1 MPAPPC
7 MDAAVPD
14 DTAYDQL
21 QLLCLRESG
30 AATELLK
37 GTRALNLRT
46 PELSALAADMLEA
59 QRVFVC
65 ALGRWTEHTAGPA
78 ARRLAGTLGALRG
91 ARRGG
96 AARPRPALGRR
107 RHGPLGGRRRRGDA
121 AAAAGARAAALVRRS
136 TPSTSSSQTSPTTS
150 RAPCAGRRGG
160 HRSTRSAAPC
170 RSAPRPSTRASR
182 PRGPWRNSS
191 STPSVRRTVED
202 ICNIHL

>member
-21 QLLCLRESG
+21 QLLCLREAG

-46 PELSALAADMLEA
+46 PELSALVQDMLEA

-78 ARRLAGTLGALRG
+78 ARRLAGKLAGVSEALD
-91 ARRGG
+91 AAAVGG
-96 AARPRPALGRR
+96 VAELT
-107 RHGPLGGRRRRGDA
+107 HGGRRACGP
-121 AAAAGARAAALVRRS
+121 GQPLLW
-136 TPSTSSSQTSPTTS
+136 
-150 RAPCAGRRGG
+150 
-160 HRSTRSAAPC
+160 
-170 RSAPRPSTRASR
+170 RASFSGR
-182 PRGPWRNSS
+182 
-191 STPSVRRTVED
+191 EA
-202 ICNIHL
+202 

>member
-7 MDAAVPD
+7 MDSAVPD

-37 GTRALNLRT
+37 GTKALNLRT
-46 PELSALAADMLEA
+46 PELSALVQDMLEA

-78 ARRLAGTLGALRG
+78 ARRLAGKLAGVSEALDAA
-91 ARRGG
+91 ARRGRDLPSG
-96 AARPRPALGRR
+96 AAATGLWA
-107 RHGPLGGRRRRGDA
+107 DA
-121 AAAAGARAAALVRRS
+121 ADAATRRARAPRRS
-136 TPSTSSSQTSPTTS
+136 CGPSTRWTSSSPTSPTTS

-160 HRSTRSAAPC
+160 RRSTRSAAPC

-191 STPSVRRTVED
+191 STPSVRRTER
-202 ICNIHL
+202 IL

>member
-78 ARRLAGTLGALRG
+78 VCLSL
-91 ARRGG
+91 
-96 AARPRPALGRR
+96 
-107 RHGPLGGRRRRGDA
+107 
-121 AAAAGARAAALVRRS
+121 
-136 TPSTSSSQTSPTTS
+136 
-150 RAPCAGRRGG
+150 
-160 HRSTRSAAPC
+160 
-170 RSAPRPSTRASR
+170 
-182 PRGPWRNSS
+182 
-191 STPSVRRTVED
+191 
-202 ICNIHL
+202 IHI

>member
-46 PELSALAADMLEA
+46 PELSALVQDMLEA

-78 ARRLAGTLGALRG
+78 ARRLAGKLAGVSEAL
-91 ARRGG
+91 
-96 AARPRPALGRR
+96 
-107 RHGPLGGRRRRGDA
+107 DA
-121 AAAAGARAAALVRRS
+121 AARRAQALHSPLRKQIDYSASPEIVSSDFVGSRHACIFDAKATIVNGNQAVLYLWYDNEYGYSCQVYRVLERMAGIRY
-136 TPSTSSSQTSPTTS
+136 QTYPVNSPY
-150 RAPCAGRRGG
+150 P
-160 HRSTRSAAPC
+160 
-170 RSAPRPSTRASR
+170 
-182 PRGPWRNSS
+182 
-191 STPSVRRTVED
+191 
-202 ICNIHL
+202 L